1 MMVYR
6 SLVVG
11 LLGAIVLLV
20 AAPRPSQR
28 PAAHATPVEVVA
40 APSGT
45 DATLVDVSRRIAGAD
60 PMPLLGLHPGER
72 VAAIDGAAATGVD
85 LVDRWVRT
93 FPGEYL
99 DIEVTGGGATS
110 ARRILVLV
118 HP

>member
-20 AAPRPSQR
+20 AAPHPNPRS
-28 PAAHATPVEVVA
+28 AARETPVEVVA
-40 APSGT
+40 PSET
-45 DATLVDVSRRIAGAD
+45 DATLVDVSRRIAGTD

-72 VAAIDGAAATGVD
+72 VAAVDGLAANGVD
-85 LVDRWVRT
+85 LVDRWART
-93 FPGEYL
+93 FPGEFL
-99 DIEVTGGGATS
+99 DIEVAGGGAS
-110 ARRILVLV
+110 SVRRILVLV

>member
-28 PAAHATPVEVVA
+28 PAAHATAVEIA
-40 APSGT
+40 TPS
-45 DATLVDVSRRIAGAD
+45 DAEATLVDVSRRIAGED

-72 VAAIDGAAATGVD
+72 VAAVDGAAATGVD
-85 LVDRWVRT
+85 LVDRWART
-93 FPGEYL
+93 FPGEFL
-99 DIEVTGGGATS
+99 DIEVTGGGTAS

>member
-20 AAPRPSQR
+20 AAPRPNPK
-28 PAAHATPVEVVA
+28 PAVARETPVQVVA
-40 APSGT
+40 PGEA

-72 VAAIDGAAATGVD
+72 VASIDGAAADGVE
-85 LVDRWVRT
+85 LADRWART

-99 DIEVTGGGATS
+99 DIEVTGGGIAS

>member
-20 AAPRPSQR
+20 AAPRPTQR
-28 PAAHATPVEVVA
+28 PAARETPVQVIATSEA
-40 APSGT
+40 
-45 DATLVDVSRRIAGAD
+45 DATLVDVSRRIAGDD

-72 VAAIDGAAATGVD
+72 VAAVDGTAANGVD
-85 LVDRWVRT
+85 LVDRWART

-99 DIEVTGGGATS
+99 DIEVTGGGTAST
-110 ARRILVLV
+110 RRILVLV